1 MAGPVR
7 PGTKSARRTRRE
19 NSELKWGWWRL
30 CDDEDGVRLVRYYDK
45 LSDKQRLY
53 SFVIR
58 GMLVVSAFSDA
69 ARDWQR
75 MPIIGY

>member
-7 PGTKSARRTRRE
+7 PGTKSARRTRRV
-19 NSELKWGWWRL
+19 NAELEWGWWRL
-30 CDDEDGVRLVRYYDK
+30 CDDGDGARLVRYYDK

-58 GMLVVSAFSDA
+58 GLLVVSTFSGA
-69 ARDWQR
+69 VRDWQR
-75 MPIIGY
+75 MPIIGD